1 MKQILKLKTGQ
12 EYVIREE
19 SGKFY
24 ICEDGT
30 HFRKANPDIEE
41 VRKEKEKKQK
51 EEQWEDIPDEDPA
64 LTQIEEQK
72 PKKSTKKSSKK
83 GE

>member
-12 EYVIREE
+12 EYVITEE

-41 VRKEKEKKQK
+41 VRKEKEQK
-51 EEQWEDIPDEDPA
+51 EEK
-64 LTQIEEQK
+64 TEEPK
-72 PKKSTKKSSKK
+72 KETTKKSTRKITKK